1 MRHNNSSPAS
11 RPARRMA
18 RILVAE
24 DEPDIRELVAIT
36 LSYNG
41 FEVVSAADGE
51 EALAMADASK
61 FDLIILDVRM
71 PRMTGY
77 EACRELRRRE
87 TTRETPIIFLSA
99 KGQEFEVEEGLAA
112 GADEYI
118 IKPFAPNDLAQRVR
132 ARLGRQGT

>member
-1 MRHNNSSPAS
+1 MAPKRGENHK
-11 RPARRMA
+11 A

-24 DEPDIRELVAIT
+24 DEPDIRELIAIT
-36 LSYNG
+36 LAYNG
-41 FEVVSAADGE
+41 FEVLSAADGV
-51 EALAMADASK
+51 EALTMADSDS

-87 TTRETPIIFLSA
+87 TTRDIPIIFLSA
-99 KGQEFEVEEGLAA
+99 KGQDSEVQDGLEA

-118 IKPFAPNDLAQRVR
+118 IKPFAPSDLAQRVR
-132 ARLGRQGT
+132 AALNG